1 MRSERTVRIRIAVL
15 VSHFGDIPVS
25 NITVASVEKFKATRL
40 NTPTKYD
47 TERNI
52 ASVHCELEI
61 LRAILRFARNEGI
74 IAASPFERAST
85 PIISK
90 AFETRRTRTLSDAE
104 EIRLLA
110 ACDAPRRRHLI
121 PVIIAA
127 LDTGARKGEL
137 LALHWSDIDRNRDS
151 ITLRSETTKTQQQ
164 RTVPLSNRLYT
175 ALRDLANE
183 RAGQLLKKFPSDSSL
198 VFGLTKFQNG
208 WDAVCEAAK
217 LEDLRFHDLRATFIT
232 RRIEQG
238 MPVELVAQLSGHS
251 DVATLY
257 RHYLRKTANAL
268 DWAKRLLDGQYH
280 EDYSYEE

>member
-1 MRSERTVRIRIAVL
+1 
-15 VSHFGDIPVS
+15 
-25 NITVASVEKFKATRL
+25 
-40 NTPTKYD
+40 
-47 TERNI
+47 
-52 ASVHCELEI
+52 
-61 LRAILRFARNEGI
+61 
-74 IAASPFERAST
+74 
-85 PIISK
+85 
-90 AFETRRTRTLSDAE
+90 
-104 EIRLLA
+104 
-110 ACDAPRRRHLI
+110 
-121 PVIIAA
+121 
-127 LDTGARKGEL
+127 
-137 LALHWSDIDRNRDS
+137 LALRWSDIDRHRDS

-164 RTVPLSNRLYT
+164 RTVPLSNRLYS

-183 RAGQLLKKFPSDSSL
+183 RAGQLVKKFPSDSSL

-268 DWAKRLLDGQYH
+268 DWAKRLLDSQYT
-280 EDYSYEE
+280 EDYTED